1 MNVIELRTHTGGRWL
16 FAAALFLTLLIA
28 AVVATP
34 EGQALAGRAQVTAQY
49 VYYAYLSLIFKN

>member
-1 MNVIELRTHTGGRWL
+1 MDTTLRTQTSLRWL
-16 FAAALFLTLLIA
+16 FAIAMFLALLIA

-34 EGQALAGRAQVTAQY
+34 EGQALAGRAQVAAEY